1 MLSFYSPALLYGQE
15 PLTAEELER
24 FREIRNSLI
33 QQGFLQNQ
41 TDIFTAE
48 ANGSV
53 SIIEYSSY
61 TGDNKSVGTDGAR
74 GADFKPDGT
83 RYYILGRTSQNVL
96 EYHLSNDWDI
106 ESASFV
112 RELDISP
119 EMGDGAQNAVAA
131 NGFFIRKSD
140 GKKMWVFNRTE
151 IWEYTLSTAWD
162 ISSANNTGYKNL
174 SSTVVRGHD
183 IEFRPD
189 GKKLYVDDRI
199 QEVIFQFN
207 LSESWDVETASL
219 DEVLDISD
227 EQEAVR
233 GIYFNEQG
241 DRMFLNDTDRQ
252 EVLEYVLSD
261 EFDVSSANYVGSFST
276 ASQIPNAEGFTM
288 SPDIRWFYMSSTSEE
303 VIYQYEVS
311 PLGDNESTLAADKEK
326 VIANGNATAR
336 VTVMARTPGGDRLPG
351 IKINL
356 NSNSGNSDIDEV
368 NSYTNSDGEARFD
381 VSNSGA
387 ETVTFTASGYGTTID
402 QQVSVRFVNIDGE
415 ESSVASNRE
424 KVIANGSAKS
434 EITVTA
440 RDEDGDPL
448 EDVQIN
454 LNSNSGNVDIND
466 NSQNTNSNGEA
477 VFEVSNDVA
486 ENVTFTA
493 SGMGV
498 TIDQQVSVRFVT
510 VDPEESSIASSENR
524 IQANGA
530 ESSIITVVARDED
543 GDELQGLEISL
554 QQNGGNSN
562 IEAIQKVTDD
572 DGIAEFKVTNKVAEV
587 VEYEAKGL
595 GVTIGNDVSVN
606 FIPIDANESE
616 MSISTQKILAN
627 GSAEATITVTA
638 RDEDGD
644 PFSNVDIN
652 LNQNGGNST
661 ITNVRKTTNSE
672 GVAIFRIKNGNTG
685 AITYSA
691 SALGVTI
698 SETINARFVTVDP
711 GESILTANP
720 ENVQANGEEESQITV
735 TTRDEDGDV
744 LHGARVVIEALNGN
758 SVIDNSEKI
767 TESNGTAVFT
777 VTNNTPQI
785 VNYRVT
791 AEGVEFPDDVSV
803 GFIPIAPVGLAATNV
818 QTRQFRANWEM
829 VGGAATYLIDVAT
842 DSSFNNLVEPYS
854 AYDAGNVTSFTV
866 QDVAPGTTYLYR
878 VRAVSD
884 GLIGANS
891 QLIQTTTFPE
901 TPEALVASNRNA
913 LKFTAN
919 WNEAEGAR
927 KYRLDVATDGSFEN
941 KLPEY
946 NNRDVGT
953 STSFVVENLIP
964 GETYFYR
971 VRSEAG
977 PRTSGNSSAVETST
991 LTISSEESEIASSQ
1005 MRVLA
1010 NGDQP
1015 NQITIVVRSDD
1026 GILLEGLNVSLQPH
1040 NGNSQVEG
1048 VQPVTN
1054 DEGIA
1059 TFDVTN
1065 TSAEAVEYSVVVES
1079 IEIGT
1084 IRLEFVPN
1092 DGVLRLGNNYP
1103 NPFLIRSKI
1112 PLTLPNKMHV
1122 ELRVFNSLGAPVQ
1135 TLLDEELETGYYE
1148 VQFNGAGLAA
1158 GVYFYR
1164 LITDD
1169 EVKTRKMVLVK

>member
-1 MLSFYSPALLYGQE
+1 M
-15 PLTAEELER
+15 ER
-24 FREIRNSLI
+24 FREIRDSLI
-33 QQGFLQNQ
+33 QQGYFENQ
-41 TDIFTAE
+41 AEIFTSE
-48 ANGSV
+48 ADGSV

-61 TGDNKSVGTDGAR
+61 TNQKKSVATDGAR
-74 GADFKPDGT
+74 GADFKPDGS
-83 RYYILGRTSQNVL
+83 RYYILGRTSQNIV
-96 EYHLSNDWDI
+96 EYSLSDDWDI
-106 ESASFV
+106 ASASYV
-112 RELDISP
+112 RELDISS
-119 EMGDGAQNAVAA
+119 EMGDGAQDAVAS
-131 NGFFIRKSD
+131 NGIFIRKSD

-151 IWEYTLSTAWD
+151 IWEYTLSNAWD
-162 ISSANNTGYKNL
+162 ISSANHTGYKDL
-174 SSTVVRGHD
+174 RSTIVRGHD

-199 QEVIFQFN
+199 HEAIFQFN
-207 LSESWDVETASL
+207 LSESWNVETASL
-219 DEVLDISD
+219 DKVLDISD

-233 GIYFNEQG
+233 GIYFNEEG

-252 EVLEYVLSD
+252 EVLEYFLSN
-261 EFDVSSANYVGSFST
+261 EFDVGSANYIGSFST

-303 VIYQYEVS
+303 VIYQYEVK
-311 PLGDNESTLAADKEK
+311 PVGDDESTVETDKEK
-326 VIANGNATAR
+326 VIANGSATAR
-336 VTVMARTPGGDRLPG
+336 VTVTAKTPDGDRIQG
-351 IKINL
+351 IKIDL
-356 NSNSGNSDIDEV
+356 DSNSGNSDIDVV
-368 NSYTNSDGEARFD
+368 NNYTNSDGEARFD
-381 VSNSGA
+381 VSNSKA
-387 ETVTFTASGYGTTID
+387 ETVTFTANGFGTTID
-402 QQVSVRFVNIDGE
+402 QQVSVRFVNIDAE
-415 ESSVASNRE
+415 ESSIASSRE

-448 EDVQIN
+448 EDVEIN
-454 LNSNSGNVDIND
+454 LHSNSGNVDIND
-466 NSQNTNSNGEA
+466 SSQDTDSDGEV
-477 VFEVSNDVA
+477 VFEVSSDVA

-498 TIDQQVSVRFVT
+498 MIDQEVTVRFVT
-510 VDPEESSIASSENR
+510 VDPDESSIASGKSKV
-524 IQANGA
+524 QANGV
-530 ESSIITVVARDED
+530 ESSIISVVARDED

-554 QQNGGNSN
+554 QQNGGSSK

-572 DGIAEFKVTNKVAEV
+572 DGIAEFKVTNKIAEV

-595 GVTIGNDVSVN
+595 GVTIGDEVSVN

-644 PFSNVDIN
+644 SFSNVEIN
-652 LNQNGGNST
+652 LNQNGGSST
-661 ITNVRKTTNSE
+661 ITNVQKTTDSE
-672 GVAIFRIKNGNTG
+672 GIAIFRVKNSNTG
-685 AITYSA
+685 EITYSA

-698 SETINARFVTVDP
+698 NETVTARFVTVDTE
-711 GESILTANP
+711 ESTITVNP
-720 ENVQANGEEESQITV
+720 ENVQANGDEESQITV

-744 LHGARVVIEALNGN
+744 LHGAHVVIEALNGN
-758 SVIDNSEKI
+758 SVIDDSDKI
-767 TESNGTAVFT
+767 TGSGGTAVFT

-791 AEGVEFPDDVSV
+791 AEGVEFPDAVSV
-803 GFIPIAPVGLAATNV
+803 GFIPIAPVALAASNV
-818 QTRQFRANWEM
+818 QTRQFNANWEM
-829 VGGAATYLIDVAT
+829 VNGAETYLIDVAT
-842 DSSFNNLVEPYS
+842 DSSFNSIVEPYN

-866 QDVAPGTTYLYR
+866 ENIAPGTTYLYR

-891 QLIQTTTFPE
+891 QLIQTTTFPD
-901 TPEALVASNRNA
+901 TPDAVAASNRNA

-919 WNEAEGAR
+919 WNAAEGAK
-927 KYRLDVATDGSFEN
+927 KYRLDVASDNSFEN
-941 KLPEY
+941 ILSEY
-946 NNRDVGT
+946 KNLDVGT
-953 STSFVVENLIP
+953 STSFVVDNLMP
-964 GETYFYR
+964 GENYFYR

-977 PRTSGNSSAVETST
+977 PRTSGNSNTVEAST
-991 LTISSEESEIASSQ
+991 LTISSEKSEITSSQ

-1015 NQITIVVRSDD
+1015 NQITIVVRSD
-1026 GILLEGLNVSLQPH
+1026 GGVLLEGLNVSMQPH
-1040 NGNSQVEG
+1040 NGSSEVEG

-1054 DEGIA
+1054 EEGVA
-1059 TFDVTN
+1059 VFNVTN
-1065 TSAEAVEYSVVVES
+1065 TAAEAVEYSIFVES
-1079 IEIGT
+1079 IGIGT

-1103 NPFLIRSKI
+1103 NPFLVRSKI

-1148 VQFNGAGLAA
+1148 IPFNGSGLAA
-1158 GVYFYR
+1158 GIYFYR